1 MKTRMDV
8 PIPKEIALTLKSL
21 EANGFGAYLAQAGSE
36 AKEIMLALIP
46 PSAIVGV
53 ADSVTLRQ
61 IGILEVL
68 TQRGNEI
75 INPFV
80 PEITAGIKNDPVKR
94 REFISMMRKTFGS
107 DVFITGSN
115 AVTMDGN
122 IVNIDRNGNRVAG
135 IIYAAPKVI
144 LVIGRNKIV
153 KDVNAAIDRIKNVL
167 APAHT
172 KQKRYKTPCAEKGK
186 CYDCDS
192 QDRICNITVILEKKP
207 LSTDLSVVL
216 VNEDLGLGWDP
227 KWNEAR
233 RAKIIDNYYK
243 YSWPF

>member
-1 MKTRMDV
+1 MD
-8 PIPKEIALTLKSL
+8 IPEEIALTIKSL
-21 EANGFGAYLAQAGSE
+21 TANGFDARFAQTRLE
-36 AKEIMLALIP
+36 AKEIMLEMISQNAL
-46 PSAIVGV
+46 VGV

-61 IGILEVL
+61 IGVLEAL
-68 TQRGNEI
+68 AQRGNEI

-80 PEITAGIKNDPVKR
+80 PEMTAGIKNDPVKR
-94 REFISMMRKTFGS
+94 GKFINMMRKTFGS
-107 DVFITGSN
+107 DVFVTGSN

-144 LVIGRNKIV
+144 LAVGRNKIA

-172 KQKRYKTPCAEKGK
+172 KQKGYKTPCAAKGK

-192 QDRICNITVILEKKP
+192 PDRVCNITVILEKKP
-207 LSTDLSVVL
+207 LSTDLSIVV

-227 KWNEAR
+227 EWDETRVAGIR
-233 RAKIIDNYYK
+233 DDYYR